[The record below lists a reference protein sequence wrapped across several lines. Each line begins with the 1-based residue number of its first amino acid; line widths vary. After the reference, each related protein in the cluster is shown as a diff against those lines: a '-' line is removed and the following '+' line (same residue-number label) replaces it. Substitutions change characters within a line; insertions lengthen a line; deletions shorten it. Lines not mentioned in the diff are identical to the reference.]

1 MPRLLLLVLLLTARV
16 ATAADTCTLR
26 SLAERADLAVGASFV
41 EGSHRPEFREILG
54 REFGSTTMPAYWSTT
69 EPRPGVFDFAVAD
82 AAVAAADALGLRLRG
97 HPLVWGRLALP
108 TWVSSMTDPAEM
120 RARMTAHIQAL
131 VGRYAGRIAQWDV
144 VNEPLTF
151 LGAPGTTDGLE
162 DYVFHRLLGP
172 GYIAEA
178 LAAAHAADPAAKLFV
193 NELLA
198 MRPGPKQDRLFRL
211 AQDLLAAGAPLHGI
225 GFQGHVTPPYLP
237 TYRPTRAEMIA
248 TFERF
253 AALGLAVEVTEL
265 DVTLQPRSSCTLA
278 LQGET
283 YRDVMAAC
291 LAVPA
296 CRGVTVW
303 GLGDGFTWI
312 KDLFNVDGAPLPF
325 DEAWQPKPAFVGM
338 RAAVRD
344 VACAGGDCPA
354 ACEALPSPERPAGC
368 CVTAADCDD
377 GDPCTVEACGTD
389 AACVTHPVDGY
400 AAVACVCDR
409 ATPAACETGMPELV
423 ARRLARACERI
434 ERAADGDP
442 GVARR
447 HLVRAATQFGR
458 AARVAERRLDDG
470 PCADALA
477 SLLADGQARARA
489 AAP

>member
-1 MPRLLLLVLLLTARV
+1 MRFLVPLLLVARL
-16 ATAADTCTLR
+16 ALADDSCTLR
-26 SLAERADLAVGASFV
+26 SLAARADLAVGASFV
-41 EGSHRPEFREILG
+41 EGSHRPEFRAILG

-69 EPRPGVFDFAVAD
+69 EPQPGVFNFAIADEAVAVAD
-82 AAVAAADALGLRLRG
+82 SLGLRLRG

-108 TWVSSMTDPAEM
+108 AWVTAITDPAEL
-120 RARMTAHIQAL
+120 RARMTTHIETVVA
-131 VGRYAGRIAQWDV
+131 RYAGRIAQWDV

-151 LGAPGTTDGLE
+151 VGTPGTTDGLE

-178 LAAAHAADPAAKLFV
+178 LAAAHAADPTAKLYV

-198 MRPGPKQDRLFRL
+198 LQPGPKQDRLFRL

-225 GFQGHVTPPYLP
+225 GFQGHVTPPFAP
-237 TYRPTRAEMIA
+237 SYRPTRAEMIA

-253 AALGLAVEVTEL
+253 AGLGLEVEITEL
-265 DVTLQPRSSCTLA
+265 DVTLQPRSSCTVA

-283 YRDVMAAC
+283 YRDVVAAC

-296 CRGVTVW
+296 CHGITVW

-312 KDLFNVDGAPLPF
+312 KDLFGVDGAPLPF
-325 DEAWQPKPAFVGM
+325 DEAWQPKPAFLGL

-344 VACAGGDCPA
+344 VACAGGNCSA

-377 GDPCTVEACGTD
+377 GDPCAVESCGTD
-389 AACVTHPVDGY
+389 AACVSQPVDGH
-400 AAVACVCDR
+400 AAVACVCAR
-409 ATPAACETGMPELV
+409 PAPTSCAVGIPDLV
-423 ARRLARACERI
+423 ARRVAKACARI
-434 ERAADGDP
+434 DRAADAEP

-447 HLVRAATQFGR
+447 HLIRAATQLGR
-458 AARVAERRLDDG
+458 AARIALRRIDDHACG
-470 PCADALA
+470 EALA
-477 SLLADGQARARA
+477 STLEDGQARARA
-489 AAP
+489 AAH